1 MLVCDFLSNAANRF
15 PGKEACICGERRLTY
30 GELEVQ
36 AGRIARALVDAG
48 VQRGDR
54 VGIVMENSPELV
66 MSIFGILKANAAFVV
81 VNPATKADKLAYVLD
96 NCSATGLIVA
106 GSRIS
111 LLEGVERHVK
121 SLCCAIVCG
130 GAPAE
135 PAEPAGRIPRI
146 DFERDV
152 ARLPAQPPPRKAIDI
167 DLAAIIY
174 TSGSTGRPKGVA
186 MTHINVVSAVNS
198 ITEYLENV
206 EDDVILNAL
215 PASFDYGLYQILMST
230 KAQATLVL
238 ERAFAYPYEIVRRVK
253 DERVTGFPGVPTLFA
268 ILLQLKGV
276 DPADLDSVRYVTNT
290 AAALPPAHIQ
300 RLRGL
305 FRKARLYSMYGVTE
319 CKRVSYLPPEQLD
332 IRPTSVGRGMPNE
345 EVYVVD
351 ENGNPVAPGVVGEL
365 VVRGANVMMGYWGL
379 PEETARVLRPGRYPW
394 ERVLHT
400 GDLFTMDEEGYL
412 YFVARK
418 DDIIK
423 SRGEKVSP
431 KEVENVICEL
441 TEVQE
446 AAVVGVPDP
455 ILGEA
460 VKAFVVVADGAT
472 LAEDDVIKHCTR
484 RLENFMVPRSV
495 EFRASLPKTQTGKVC
510 RRELRSEMPT
520 GDAHGPGESEPV
532 PTTADNGGPLPTG
545 VGDGDPTPA
554 GADNSGPIP
563 AGAVEG
569 GSLENL

>member
-1 MLVCDFLSNAANRF
+1 MLVCDFLSNAAKRF
-15 PGKEACICGERRLTY
+15 PAKEALICGGRRLTY
-30 GELEVQ
+30 AEID
-36 AGRIARALVDAG
+36 AYANRIARALVDAG

-66 MSIFGILKANAAFVV
+66 MSIFGVLKANAAFVV

-96 NCSATGLIVA
+96 NCSAAGLVLPA
-106 GSRIS
+106 SGTVT
-111 LLEGVERHVK
+111 LEAVEPHVK
-121 SLCCAIVCG
+121 SLRCAIVCG
-130 GAPAE
+130 GA

-146 DFERDV
+146 DFERDI
-152 ARLPAQPPPRKAIDI
+152 AGLPAQPPPRKAIDI

-186 MTHINVVSAVNS
+186 MTHINIVSAVNS

-206 EDDVILNAL
+206 EDDIILNAL
-215 PASFDYGLYQILMST
+215 PASFDYGLYQILMSA

-238 ERAFAYPYEIVRRVK
+238 EKAFAYPYEIIRRVK
-253 DERVTGFPGVPTLFA
+253 EERVTGFPGVPTLFA
-268 ILLQLKGV
+268 ILLQLKGL
-276 DPADLDSVRYVTNT
+276 DPGDLDSVRYVTNT
-290 AAALPPAHIQ
+290 AAAVPPAHIQ

-305 FRKARLYSMYGVTE
+305 FRNARLYSMYGVTE
-319 CKRVSYLPPEQLD
+319 CKRVSYLPPDQLD
-332 IRPTSVGRGMPNE
+332 VRPTSVGRGMPNE

-365 VVRGANVMMGYWGL
+365 VVRGANVMMGYWGM

-400 GDLFTMDEEGYL
+400 GDLFTVDEEGYL

-455 ILGEA
+455 VLGEA
-460 VKAFVVVADGAT
+460 VKAFVVVADGAA

-520 GDAHGPGESEPV
+520 GDAHGTGDSEPV
-532 PTTADNGGPLPTG
+532 PTTAHNGGPLPTGAGDGDPMPAGADNGGPLPTG
-545 VGDGDPTPA
+545 
-554 GADNSGPIP
+554 
-563 AGAVEG
+563 AVEG
-569 GSLENL
+569 ANLENL

>member
-15 PGKEACICGERRLTY
+15 PTKEACICGERRLTY

-54 VGIVMENSPELV
+54 VGIVMENGPELV

-111 LLEGVERHVK
+111 LLEGVEPHVK
-121 SLCCAIVCG
+121 SLSCAIVCG

-206 EDDVILNAL
+206 EDDIILNAL
-215 PASFDYGLYQILMST
+215 PASFDYGLYQILMSA

-268 ILLQLKGV
+268 ILLQLKGL

-400 GDLFTMDEEGYL
+400 GDLFIMDEEGYL

-484 RLENFMVPRSV
+484 RLENFMVPKAV
-495 EFRASLPKTQTGKVC
+495 EFRASLPKTQTGKVS
-510 RRELRSEMPT
+510 RRELRSEAASC
-520 GDAHGPGESEPV
+520 DAR
-532 PTTADNGGPLPTG
+532 
-545 VGDGDPTPA
+545 

-563 AGAVEG
+563 AGADHGGPLPTGAVEG
-569 GSLENL
+569 GSIENL

>member
-15 PGKEACICGERRLTY
+15 PTKEACICGERRLTY

-54 VGIVMENSPELV
+54 VGIVMENGPELV

-111 LLEGVERHVK
+111 LLEGVEPHVK
-121 SLCCAIVCG
+121 SLSCAIVCG

-152 ARLPAQPPPRKAIDI
+152 ASLPAQPPPRKAIDI

-206 EDDVILNAL
+206 EDDIILNAL
-215 PASFDYGLYQILMST
+215 PASFDYGLYQILMSA

-268 ILLQLKGV
+268 ILLQLKGL

-400 GDLFTMDEEGYL
+400 GDLFIMDEEGYL

-484 RLENFMVPRSV
+484 RLENFMVPKAV
-495 EFRASLPKTQTGKVC
+495 EFRASLPKTQTGKVS
-510 RRELRSEMPT
+510 RRELRSEAASC
-520 GDAHGPGESEPV
+520 DAR
-532 PTTADNGGPLPTG
+532 
-545 VGDGDPTPA
+545 

-563 AGAVEG
+563 AGADHGGPLPTGAVEG
-569 GSLENL
+569 GSIENL

>member
-1 MLVCDFLSNAANRF
+1 MLVCDFLSNAAKRF
-15 PGKEACICGERRLTY
+15 PAKEALICGGRRLTY
-30 GELEVQ
+30 GEID
-36 AGRIARALVDAG
+36 AHANRIARALIDAG

-54 VGIVMENSPELV
+54 VGIILENSTELV
-66 MSIFGILKANAAFVV
+66 TSIFGVLKANAAFVV
-81 VNPATKADKLAYVLD
+81 INPATKADKLAYVLD
-96 NCSATGLIVA
+96 NCSAAGLILPGSAVA
-106 GSRIS
+106 TLQTVEQHVES
-111 LLEGVERHVK
+111 LR
-121 SLCCAIVCG
+121 CAIVCG
-130 GAPAE
+130 GAPSLS
-135 PAEPAGRIPRI
+135 AGRTPRI
-146 DFERDV
+146 DLRRDV
-152 ARLPAQPPPRKAIDI
+152 ASLPSDPPPRKAIDI
-167 DLAAIIY
+167 DLAAVIY

-206 EDDVILNAL
+206 EDDIILNAL
-215 PASFDYGLYQILMST
+215 PASFDYGLYQILMSA

-238 ERAFAYPYEIVRRVK
+238 EKAFAYPYEIIRRVK
-253 DERVTGFPGVPTLFA
+253 EERITGFPGVPTLFA
-268 ILLQLKGV
+268 ILLQLKGL

-319 CKRVSYLPPEQLD
+319 CKRVSYLPPDQLD
-332 IRPTSVGRGMPNE
+332 ARPTSVGRGMPNE

-351 ENGNPVAPGVVGEL
+351 EQGNPVPPGVVGEL
-365 VVRGANVMMGYWGL
+365 VVRGANVMMGYWGM
-379 PEETARVLRPGRYPW
+379 PDETSRVLRPGRYPW
-394 ERVLHT
+394 ERVLYT
-400 GDLFTMDEEGYL
+400 GDLFTMDEDGYL

-441 TEVQE
+441 ADVQE
-446 AAVVGVPDP
+446 VAVVGMPDP

-460 VKAFVVVADGAT
+460 VKAVVVLADGAT
-472 LAEDDVIKHCTR
+472 LAESDIIRHCSG
-484 RLENFMVPRSV
+484 RLENFMVPKVV

-510 RRELRSEMPT
+510 RRELRTEMPV
-520 GDAHGPGESEPV
+520 SEARHV
-532 PTTADNGGPLPTG
+532 ENNSGPLPAETSAN
-545 VGDGDPTPA
+545 D
-554 GADNSGPIP
+554 PIP

-569 GSLENL
+569 VNLENL